1 MAQAVGSRAHD
12 RAATGTHTHRS
23 QVNSPSNTSA
33 TDVRGL
39 GSHTRWRSYDHWHRQ
54 KVTGR
59 THVTGQGRAPVH
71 FPQLSHTALLLSH
84 VSLAPPL

>member
-1 MAQAVGSRAHD
+1 VANAAGTRAHN
-12 RAATGTHTHRS
+12 RAATGTHTRRS
-23 QVNSPSNTSA
+23 QVNAPSSTSA

-39 GSHTRWRSYDHWHRQ
+39 VSHTRSRSYDHWHRQ

-59 THVTGQGRAPVH
+59 THVTGQDRAPVH
-71 FPQLSHTALLLSH
+71 FPPLSHTALLLSH